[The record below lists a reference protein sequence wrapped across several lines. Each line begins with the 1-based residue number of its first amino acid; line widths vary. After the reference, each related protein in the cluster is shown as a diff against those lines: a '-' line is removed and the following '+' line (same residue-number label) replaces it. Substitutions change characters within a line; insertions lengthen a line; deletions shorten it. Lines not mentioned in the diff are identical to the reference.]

1 MELEAIKLEYKKSSS
16 SVMVGFNRR
25 FSPLSQLVKNK
36 VGNNPMSMIFR
47 VNAGAIP
54 IDSWIQDLEIGGGR
68 IIGEACHFIDYLTFI
83 NGSLPVKVSAS
94 ALKDPFGLNDTVSIL
109 IQFENGSTGVIA
121 YFSNGSKELSKE
133 YFEVFS
139 AGTTCIIDDF
149 KELKIYSKGKPFK
162 KKLFN
167 QNKGQKEM
175 VEQYINNLLAN
186 KGALISMEEIYAVTK
201 TTFKIIESINCG
213 GKQIDI

>member
-1 MELEAIKLEYKKSSS
+1 
-16 SVMVGFNRR
+16 
-25 FSPLSQLVKNK
+25 LVKNK

-83 NGSLPVKVSAS
+83 NGSLPIKVSAS

-109 IQFENGSTGVIA
+109 IQFENGSTGIIA

-149 KELKIYSKGKPFK
+149 KELKIYGKGKPFK

>member
-1 MELEAIKLEYKKSSS
+1 MNFNKLIIKDNLILFENEY
-16 SVMVGFNRR
+16 
-25 FSPLSQLVKNK
+25 PLVLNLPNSLVLA
-36 VGNNPMSMIFR
+36 
-47 VNAGAIP
+47 VN
-54 IDSWIQDLEIGGGR
+54 
-68 IIGEACHFIDYLTFI
+68 
-83 NGSLPVKVSAS
+83 
-94 ALKDPFGLNDTVSIL
+94 NDTVSIL